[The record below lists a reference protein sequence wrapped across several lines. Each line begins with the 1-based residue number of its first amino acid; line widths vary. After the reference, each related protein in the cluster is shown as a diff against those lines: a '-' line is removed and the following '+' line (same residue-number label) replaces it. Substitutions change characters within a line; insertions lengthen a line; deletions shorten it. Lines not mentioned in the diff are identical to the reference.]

1 MDDSNY
7 LVRPRLND
15 YYGIFLNQAK
25 VDFAI
30 PYLNEDIP
38 LYVDPFRLW
47 QSPSYQ
53 DNGLH
58 ILFQNAFNCLGKM
71 YLEGQQT
78 KAVELLR
85 RISECNE
92 V

>member
-47 QSPSYQ
+47 QSFSKCIQ
-53 DNGLH
+53 
-58 ILFQNAFNCLGKM
+58 LFGKD
-71 YLEGQQT
+71 
-78 KAVELLR
+78 VFR
-85 RISECNE
+85 RTTGKGCGTIKENIRM
-92 V
+92 